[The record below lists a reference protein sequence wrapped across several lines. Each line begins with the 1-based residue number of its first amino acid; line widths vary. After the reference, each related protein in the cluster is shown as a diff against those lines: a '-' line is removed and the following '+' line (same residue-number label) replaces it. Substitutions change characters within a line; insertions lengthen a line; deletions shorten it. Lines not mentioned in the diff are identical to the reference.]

1 MEIRDPVLGPI
12 PVLAEERHVIDHP
25 LFQRLRRIKQLGFSQ
40 WSFPGAVHTR
50 FLHSIGVMH
59 LAGLAIRSV
68 FSDVDIDRD
77 AEAFERI
84 LRLVRL
90 AGLLHDIG
98 HFPMSH
104 SMEAVMPLRAS
115 LSLEPGDATPKGQE
129 SGQKSGQE
137 PAPGPE
143 QEQGGRASHED
154 YTRLVL
160 QQSSLGEA
168 LEAAYASW
176 DIVAD
181 DVAAVLDLSLP
192 MDPARFTCQGRDM
205 RRLLHQIVSSELDV
219 DRMDYLIRDSMFS
232 GVSYGKFDRDWL
244 LSNLCVHETAEGLH
258 LALRSR
264 AVFAFDHFLLAR
276 YHMFLT
282 VYFHY
287 RSVALEAMLGRYFE
301 EAEAEGRPIAL
312 PTGGDALLDFDD
324 AWLTRLLAE
333 RPGRWG
339 RRILDGRAPRVLLEA
354 SGEGAKLRRD
364 HLLAQLAQQKQLGLA
379 KGASGPDG
387 DVDPIVVESRGVLS
401 KYYRNPSPGGLFV
414 KRPYDGQGA
423 IRLEDATDLFR
434 RYMEPVAI
442 IRVYGD
448 APLASE
454 APRGPL
460 VLDQSS

>member
-12 PVLAEERHVIDHP
+12 PVLPEERDVIDHP

-59 LAGLAIRSV
+59 LAGLAIVSIL
-68 FSDVDIDRD
+68 SDQAVDGERGSDRPGS
-77 AEAFERI
+77 ESFERI
-84 LRLVRL
+84 RRLVRL
-90 AGLLHDIG
+90 AGLLHDVG

-104 SMEAVMPLRAS
+104 SMEAVMPPRAQLALDGVANAPGAS
-115 LSLEPGDATPKGQE
+115 GAEPGA
-129 SGQKSGQE
+129 
-137 PAPGPE
+137 
-143 QEQGGRASHED
+143 RASHED

-160 QQSSLGEA
+160 QQSSLGET
-168 LEAAYASW
+168 LERAYLPW
-176 DIVAD
+176 DIRAD
-181 DVAAVLDLSLP
+181 DVAGVLDLSLP
-192 MDPARFTCQGRDM
+192 MDPTRFTWQGRDV

-244 LSNLCVHETAEGLH
+244 LSNLCVHESSKGLH
-258 LALRSR
+258 LALHSR

-287 RSVALEAMLGRYFE
+287 RSVALEAMLGRYFDD
-301 EAEAEGRPIAL
+301 AEARGRPIAL
-312 PTGGDALLDFDD
+312 PTSGDALLDFDD

-333 RPGRWG
+333 RPGAWG
-339 RRILDGRAPRVLLEA
+339 RRILDGRAPKLLLEA
-354 SGEGAKLRRD
+354 SGDGAKLRRD
-364 HLLAQLAQQKQLGLA
+364 HLLEHLAQQ
-379 KGASGPDG
+379 SPDG
-387 DVDPIVVESRGVLS
+387 LEAAPIVVESRGVLS

-414 KRPYDGQGA
+414 KRPFDGQGA

-448 APLASE
+448 VSVASE